1 MLKELNLYELGAD
14 RRKTQVHLSP
24 LFPCSAYYT
33 NWSRQGV
40 SGTPWHWHEDIEFLF
55 VLEGSVRYHFGAERC
70 LLSEGD
76 GLFVN
81 RKGLHCI
88 EMAAG
93 DHCRVRSILCDT
105 RLLGGGPGLAA
116 DRKYIRPVTEN
127 RSFAGMPL
135 YAASPA
141 QAEILSCAKKAH
153 EVCAAGEDGYEL
165 DAVYELSRA
174 VYLIGRLRNFLQVT
188 QKEEGVREQRIRLM
202 LDYIHEHYDEPV
214 SLADLSGAAGIC
226 EREVQRCFRSYLKT
240 SAMQYLQ
247 QYRVRMASQM
257 LLRSDESVLQIGVNC
272 GFANPSH
279 FSKVFHAAM
288 GCTPHAYRS
297 KAASGEASSL

>member
-14 RRKTQVHLSP
+14 RRKTQVHVSP

-33 NWSRQGV
+33 DWSRQGV

-55 VLEGSVRYHFGAERC
+55 VLEGSVLYHFGADRC
-70 LLSEGD
+70 VLSEGD

-88 EMAAG
+88 EMTG
-93 DHCRVRSILCDT
+93 SGVCRVQSILCDT

-135 YAASPA
+135 YAANPA
-141 QAEILSCAKKAH
+141 QSEILSFAKRAH
-153 EVCAAGEDGYEL
+153 EVCAAEEDGYEL
-165 DAVYELSRA
+165 EAAYDLSRA

-188 QKEEGVREQRIRLM
+188 QKEEGVREERIRLM
-202 LDYIHEHYDEPV
+202 LDYIHEHYDQPV
-214 SLADLSGAAGIC
+214 ALSDLADAAGIC
-226 EREVQRCFRSYLKT
+226 EREVQRCFRDYMRT

-257 LLRSDESVLQIGVNC
+257 LSHSGESVLQVGLSC
-272 GFANPSH
+272 GFSNPSH
-279 FSKVFHAAM
+279 FSKVFHAVM
-288 GCTPHAYRS
+288 GCTPHAYRKQTADS
-297 KAASGEASSL
+297 